1 LIVTLDSGDKAT
13 CVGSKQYPTHVGII
27 MDGNGRWATKRGLP
41 RTAGHYEGVKAAKR
55 ITTEAS
61 RLGIP
66 YLTYYVFSTENW
78 RRPEKEVKYLMDLL
92 ATRLYSE
99 LDFYK
104 RIGARVLIR
113 GDFDKLTD
121 AARNAVVATQ
131 EATAAMD
138 RIVVSLAI
146 NHGGHDEIVRSVNRW
161 LEKRTDDVPIT
172 ANDIRN
178 NIDLSFIPPV
188 DLIIRSGGEKRLSN
202 FMLWDAAYAEFAFH
216 DTLWPDWGA
225 KDLKAACDEFAQRAR
240 RFGGIDT

>member
-1 LIVTLDSGDKAT
+1 MALGKVNNIAP
-13 CVGSKQYPTHVGII
+13 VGTELYPSHVGII

-78 RRPEKEVKYLMDLL
+78 KRPQKEVDYLMNLL

-99 LDFYK
+99 VDFYK
-104 RIGARVLIR
+104 RVGARVLIR
-113 GDFDKLTD
+113 GDFEKLNN
-121 AARNAVVATQ
+121 AARDAIIATQ
-131 EATAAMD
+131 EATADLD
-138 RIVVSLAI
+138 RLVVSLAI
-146 NHGGHDEIVRSVNRW
+146 NHGGHDEIVRSINRW
-161 LEKRTDDVPIT
+161 LKTRNGDTPISET
-172 ANDIRN
+172 DIRSN
-178 NIDLSFIPPV
+178 LDLSFIPPV

-202 FMLWDAAYAEFAFH
+202 FMLWDAAYAEFAFY

-225 KDLKAACDEFAQRAR
+225 KELKSACDDFAKRAR
-240 RFGGIDT
+240 RFGGVES